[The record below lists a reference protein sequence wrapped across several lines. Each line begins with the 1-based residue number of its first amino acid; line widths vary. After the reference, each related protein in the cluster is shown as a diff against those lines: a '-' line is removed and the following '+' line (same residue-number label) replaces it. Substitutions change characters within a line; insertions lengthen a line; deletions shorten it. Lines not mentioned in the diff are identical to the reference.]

1 MKTEFTIIVLC
12 FLDHLTDK
20 YNNAKEINSDSMI
33 LLNYILIYNWYTYI
47 FQLCEQ
53 VPPIPQFIPIL

>member
-1 MKTEFTIIVLC
+1 MKTEITIIVFC

-20 YNNAKEINSDSMI
+20 CNNAKEINSDNMI
-33 LLNYILIYNWYTYI
+33 LLNYIHIYKWYTCI
-47 FQLCEQ
+47 FQLCKQ